1 MVESTAR
8 TSHPAAHSPST
19 TRVSRLF
26 ILLYWLA
33 DIGIFLA
40 VMTPVSITMA
50 IRVADLF
57 PDHKAAYLGIILGVG
72 SLGSMIANPVCGYLS
87 DLTRTRWGRRRPW
100 ILSGMCLATLA
111 LWGLGVATSL
121 LALVAFW
128 CLAQV
133 AINAALASLVAVIPD
148 QVPKQQRGFV
158 SALHSMSTTLAIMA
172 GVVVI
177 NIVGT
182 AHLGMFL
189 IPALIGLACT
199 LIFVCFFKEPLP
211 DALPPKEH
219 RLLDIKSA
227 MLKFRRHPFSHSP
240 FSLAWLNTFLLFFG
254 SSMVGAYQV
263 YFLTDRL
270 GFDAVAVAR
279 GIFIS
284 TAVTGACVVM
294 ASSLTG
300 WLSDRLDRRKPF
312 VIGAILLF
320 ALGVLLLMLTHNY
333 WGFLLAVTTTSL
345 GSAIYAAVDQAMVI
359 DVLPDQ
365 NTSAGKNMGIFNM
378 AVMAPQVI
386 SPIVAPWFLG
396 MGEGHNFN
404 ALFGAAMVV
413 VLASLIPIFRM
424 RGVR

>member
-1 MVESTAR
+1 MVES
-8 TSHPAAHSPST
+8 SAAHTLPPTSVA
-19 TRVSRLF
+19 RVSRLF

-57 PDHKAAYLGIILGVG
+57 PDHKAAYLGIILGIG
-72 SLGSMIANPVCGYLS
+72 SLGAMIANPVCGYLS

-100 ILSGMCLATLA
+100 ILGGMCMATLA

-121 LALVAFW
+121 LSLILFW
-128 CLAQV
+128 CLAQT

-177 NIVGT
+177 NVVGT
-182 AHLGMFL
+182 AQVSMFL
-189 IPALIGLACT
+189 IPALIGLACA
-199 LIFVCFFKEPLP
+199 LVFVCFFKEPLP
-211 DALPPKEH
+211 DALPPQEH
-219 RLLDIKSA
+219 PLLDMKSA
-227 MLKFRRHPFSHSP
+227 ILRFRRHPFSHSA

-270 GFDAVAVAR
+270 GFNAVEVAR

-300 WLSDRLDRRKPF
+300 WLSDRMDRRKPF
-312 VIGAILLF
+312 VMGAILIF
-320 ALGVLLLMLTHNY
+320 AVGVLMLILTHNY

-359 DVLPDQ
+359 DVLPDHE
-365 NTSAGKNMGIFNM
+365 TSAGKNMGIFNM
-378 AVMAPQVI
+378 AVMAPQVV
-386 SPIVAPWFLG
+386 SPIIAPWFLDIG
-396 MGEGHNFN
+396 GAGNNFN
-404 ALFGAAMVV
+404 ALFSAAIVV
-413 VLASLIPIFRM
+413 VLASLVPIFCM